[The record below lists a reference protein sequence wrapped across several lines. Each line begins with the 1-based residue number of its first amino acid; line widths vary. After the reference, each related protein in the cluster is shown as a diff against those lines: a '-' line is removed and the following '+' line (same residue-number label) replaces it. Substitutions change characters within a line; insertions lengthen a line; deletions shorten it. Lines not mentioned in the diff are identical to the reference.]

1 MHDLGTLQ
9 ISSTHPCL
17 VVYMLDQSGSMT
29 EKFGGEGISKA
40 QKVADCI
47 NEIIFETGLKCY
59 DSNGDIKNRFEISVI
74 GYGMNDNG
82 VAPAWEGNLKDHWV
96 VSIADVFPQ
105 AIGEEN
111 GVPIW
116 ISPKALGRTPMT
128 RAFENA
134 YKTFIKVK
142 YEKADGILKTKIDE
156 FDKRLKADKEAR
168 IRAYFTELCQANNI
182 DFLPF
187 ERLGLKIGLS
197 DSDKSLKDIVNTN
210 IDNVVKSLEFI
221 ESLTDPDEY
230 KAEILA
236 DYKQTLDVMRSINN
250 AKYRKQQREA
260 ELQRLEAQK
269 ARAEQARLAAEAR
282 AKEVAPLQAPE
293 EVPPPAIQEAPAPH
307 QEVPAPVPQEEILHF
322 TLGVSG
328 TRAQLRALRQF
339 LETNNINYNIQ

>member
-1 MHDLGTLQ
+1 MNENIITVQQLPVIVYERLESVGQEIDKRIAALDWDKQ
-9 ISSTHPCL
+9 L
-17 VVYMLDQSGSMT
+17 VTEDTKKAVKDTRAMLNK
-29 EKFGGEGISKA
+29 E
-40 QKVADCI
+40 
-47 NEIIFETGLKCY
+47 
-59 DSNGDIKNRFEISVI
+59 
-74 GYGMNDNG
+74 
-82 VAPAWEGNLKDHWV
+82 LKDFEEQRKRIKEQ
-96 VSIADVFPQ
+96 IAAPYMDF
-105 AIGEEN
+105 E
-111 GVPIW
+111 
-116 ISPKALGRTPMT
+116 KAY
-128 RAFENA
+128 NS
-134 YKTFIKVK
+134 FIKEK
-142 YEKADGILKTKIDE
+142 YEKADGILKVKIDE

-187 ERLGLKIGLS
+187 ERICLNIRLN

-236 DYKQTLDVMRSINN
+236 DYKQTLDVMIAINN

-269 ARAEQARLAAEAR
+269 ARAEQARLAAEA
-282 AKEVAPLQAPE
+282 PLQAPE
-293 EVPPPAIQEAPAPH
+293 EVPPPAIQEVPAPP
-307 QEVPAPVPQEEILHF
+307 QEVPAPVPATQEEILHY

>member
-134 YKTFIKVK
+134 YKICEAWINWGNHIDCHPPIIINISDGEPTDAGTGNIRILDVVNQIKGLRTNYGGVNIFNIHISSLASDSVLFPTQSPMGGNANLLF
-142 YEKADGILKTKIDE
+142 ELS
-156 FDKRLKADKEAR
+156 
-168 IRAYFTELCQANNI
+168 TELNPHMVALARQMGYAVEQGSKGYVFNGGAKHLM
-182 DFLPF
+182 DFLN
-187 ERLGLKIGLS
+187 IGS
-197 DSDKSLKDIVNTN
+197 N
-210 IDNVVKSLEFI
+210 
-221 ESLTDPDEY
+221 
-230 KAEILA
+230 
-236 DYKQTLDVMRSINN
+236 
-250 AKYRKQQREA
+250 
-260 ELQRLEAQK
+260 
-269 ARAEQARLAAEAR
+269 
-282 AKEVAPLQAPE
+282 PL
-293 EVPPPAIQEAPAPH
+293 
-307 QEVPAPVPQEEILHF
+307 
-322 TLGVSG
+322 
-328 TRAQLRALRQF
+328 
-339 LETNNINYNIQ
+339 

>member
-1 MHDLGTLQ
+1 MNENIITVQQLPVIVYERLESVGQEIDKRIEALDLDKQ
-9 ISSTHPCL
+9 L
-17 VVYMLDQSGSMT
+17 VTEDTKKAVKDTRAMLNK
-29 EKFGGEGISKA
+29 E
-40 QKVADCI
+40 
-47 NEIIFETGLKCY
+47 
-59 DSNGDIKNRFEISVI
+59 
-74 GYGMNDNG
+74 
-82 VAPAWEGNLKDHWV
+82 LKDFEEQRKRIKEQ
-96 VSIADVFPQ
+96 VSAPYV
-105 AIGEEN
+105 
-111 GVPIW
+111 
-116 ISPKALGRTPMT
+116 
-128 RAFENA
+128 AFEKA
-134 YKTFIKVK
+134 YNSFIKEK
-142 YEKADGILKTKIDE
+142 YENADATLKFKIDE

-168 IRAYFTELCQANNI
+168 IRVYFTELCQANNI

-197 DSDKSLKDIVNTN
+197 DSDKNLKDIVNTN

-260 ELQRLEAQK
+260 ELQRIEAQK
-269 ARAEQARLAAEAR
+269 ARAEQARLEAEAR

-293 EVPPPAIQEAPAPH
+293 EVKPQEQIVKNEA
-307 QEVPAPVPQEEILHF
+307 VPAPQEEILHY
-322 TLGVSG
+322 TLSVSG

>member
-1 MHDLGTLQ
+1 MNENLITVQQLPVIVYERLESVGQEIDKRIAALDLDKQ
-9 ISSTHPCL
+9 L
-17 VVYMLDQSGSMT
+17 VTEDTKKAVKDTRAMLNK
-29 EKFGGEGISKA
+29 E
-40 QKVADCI
+40 
-47 NEIIFETGLKCY
+47 
-59 DSNGDIKNRFEISVI
+59 
-74 GYGMNDNG
+74 
-82 VAPAWEGNLKDHWV
+82 LKDFEEQRKRIKEQV
-96 VSIADVFPQ
+96 IAPY
-105 AIGEEN
+105 E
-111 GVPIW
+111 
-116 ISPKALGRTPMT
+116 
-128 RAFENA
+128 AFEKA
-134 YKTFIKVK
+134 YNSFIKVK
-142 YEKADGILKTKIDE
+142 YETADGILKVKIDE

-187 ERLGLKIGLS
+187 ERLGLNIRLN
-197 DSDKSLKDIVNTN
+197 DTDKSLKDIVNTN

-282 AKEVAPLQAPE
+282 AKEAAPLQAPE
-293 EVPPPAIQEAPAPH
+293 EVPAPAI
-307 QEVPAPVPQEEILHF
+307 QEVPAPPQEVPAPAPQEEILHF
-322 TLGVSG
+322 TLELIG

-339 LETNNINYNIQ
+339 LETNNIKYNSK